1 MNLSFKFKVDEL
13 KEKLAVQE
21 VELKIKNKAADT
33 LIEIV
38 GVETEKCSKEKSIAD
53 EEEKKVALIASEV
66 LKKQK
71 DCEADLVKAE
81 PALLAAQEALNTLNK
96 VRLKAFDASSYVDN

>member
-1 MNLSFKFKVDEL
+1 MDDL
-13 KEKLAVQE
+13 KAKLAVQE
-21 VELKIKNKAADT
+21 VELKVKNEAADA

-38 GVETEKCSKEKSIAD
+38 GVETEKVSKEKALAD

-66 LKKQK
+66 SKKQR

-96 VRLKAFDASSYVDN
+96 VIHIFDKFNVLCLCFMFF